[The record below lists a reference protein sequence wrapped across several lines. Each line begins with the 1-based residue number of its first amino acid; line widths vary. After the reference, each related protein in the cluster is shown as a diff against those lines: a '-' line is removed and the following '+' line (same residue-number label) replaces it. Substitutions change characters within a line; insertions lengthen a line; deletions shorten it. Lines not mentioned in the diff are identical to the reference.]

1 MILQSLYNY
10 YQILREDPEV
20 EVAEPG
26 YSNAPVSHAV
36 NISQEGDLRDIIP
49 LFVLVQQG
57 NKTVERPRR
66 MNVPE
71 QVKRSVNIAA
81 NFMCDNATYVLG
93 LTGKEARDPDYARK
107 RFEAFREHNIKILA
121 PVDSPVARA
130 VIAFLQR
137 HDPQTAC
144 ENPVIARHLDAL
156 TKGSNLIFQVEGK
169 NALDDPKIRNA
180 WEGHRLAQE
189 AIELQCLVT
198 GEVEPIQRLHP
209 DIKGVPGAQ
218 TKGAS
223 LVSFNLDAFTS
234 YGREQGANSPVSR
247 RAASGYGVALN
258 FLLSNQNPNRKILL
272 GDTSIVY
279 WADTADKR
287 YASAFYAFLNPE
299 YQQPAEEEETAEEK
313 KGKRKRAKEAKKTL
327 GEVAESVK
335 QGKAIDLVALSE
347 ALDKD
352 TRFYVLGLAPNSSR
366 LAVRFFLT
374 EPFDVFAERIMQ
386 HYEDLKI
393 DREQSWQREYISPG
407 QILEECIPSAITD
420 PKKRQNLLKSN
431 WSLLGGAFMRSIL
444 TGAPYPEGL
453 YAAFINR
460 IRHDT
465 DEANDEGKR
474 RNVKINYIRAAYIK
488 AHLIRKYRR
497 QGENPYQ
504 EALQM
509 SLNESYTHPAYVLGR
524 LFAVLEDLQIEAA
537 KPNKLNATI
546 KDRYFTS
553 ASANPASVFPTLL
566 RLAHHWTA
574 KAKYGG
580 VSDRKIQDLLG
591 MLDAKPFPARLTLDE
606 QGVFVL
612 GYYHQRA
619 AFYTRKGGDTGE
631 VNQSDGAQL

>member
-144 ENPVIARHLDAL
+144 ENPVIARNLESL
-156 TKGSNLIFQVEGK
+156 LQGGNLIFQVEGK

-198 GEVEPIQRLHP
+198 GKVEPIQRLHP

-258 FLLSNQNPNRKILL
+258 FLLSNQNPNHRILL

-313 KGKRKRAKEAKKTL
+313 KGKRKRAKEAEKTL

-366 LAVRFFLT
+366 LAVRFFVT
-374 EPFDVFAERIMQ
+374 EPFGVFAERIMQ

-393 DREQSWQREYISPG
+393 EKEYANQSDYISPYR
-407 QILEECIPSAITD
+407 ILAECVS
-420 PKKRQNLLKSN
+420 PKVTRRDDEVKAS
-431 WSLLGGAFMRSIL
+431 WSLLGGAFMRAIL

-488 AHLIRKYRR
+488 AHLIRKYHR
-497 QGENPYQ
+497 GGNNPYQ

-524 LFAVLEDLQIEAA
+524 LFAWLERAQREALGQ
-537 KPNKLNATI
+537 NINATI

-553 ASANPASVFPTLL
+553 ACANPASVFPTIL
-566 RLAHHWTA
+566 RLSHHWTG
-574 KAKYGG
+574 KAEYGANLE
-580 VSDRKIQDLLG
+580 KNIQSILN
-591 MLDAKPFPARLTLDE
+591 MLEAKPFPSRLTLEE